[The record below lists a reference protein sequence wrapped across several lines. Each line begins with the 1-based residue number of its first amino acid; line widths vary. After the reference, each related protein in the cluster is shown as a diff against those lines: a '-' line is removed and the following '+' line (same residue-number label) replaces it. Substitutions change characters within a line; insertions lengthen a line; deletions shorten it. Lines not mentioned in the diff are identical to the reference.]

1 MYPEYF
7 LNLCQAEERMRAPC
21 HCLTKRARAR
31 CSMDGYILGNTVCGK
46 NWYLYSKSNWMPDF
60 LDYLMAPDGP
70 QLGIFGLDF
79 PPLVRDKTVV
89 LCDELLLKV
98 YSYIRQIYKQT
109 KHPPYSI
116 V

>member
-1 MYPEYF
+1 
-7 LNLCQAEERMRAPC
+7 
-21 HCLTKRARAR
+21 
-31 CSMDGYILGNTVCGK
+31 
-46 NWYLYSKSNWMPDF
+46 
-60 LDYLMAPDGP
+60 MAPDGP